1 MNKLIYSLFASTL
14 ALSVDI
20 AHAASVAEV
29 FTGDMLGTN
38 QRYFESIAG
47 IPRESF
53 GDEHKFKVQGCDIT
67 ATVEGGKV
75 SKLRMELTPK
85 CQADLTQFVGTYAP
99 APGKPLT
106 VGAFIESSGGGLSYS
121 ASCLSMCGNA
131 ADPSVYAHWEGPHAV
146 DFKEVL
152 LEVVLV
158 SDAALNA
165 ADQWES
171 QMRKAEGEDYVME
184 TRFNCDQKYD
194 AAAQKAFEKVQ
205 VNAVT
210 IGTGLKASGC

>member
-1 MNKLIYSLFASTL
+1 MNKLTYGLFASAL
-14 ALSVDI
+14 ALSIDVT
-20 AHAASVAEV
+20 HAASVAEV
-29 FTGDMLGTN
+29 FNGEMLGTN
-38 QRYFESIAG
+38 QRYFESVAG

-67 ATVEGGKV
+67 ATVEGGTV

-85 CQADLTQFVGTYAP
+85 CQADLTQFVGTFAP

-106 VGAFIESSGGGLSYS
+106 VGAFSASSGGGLSYS

-131 ADPSVYAHWEGPHAV
+131 ADPSFYAHWEGPRAIG
-146 DFKEVL
+146 FREVL
-152 LEVVLV
+152 LEVVLA
-158 SDAALNA
+158 SDPALDAAN
-165 ADQWES
+165 QWEA

-184 TRFNCDQKYD
+184 TRFNCDRKYD

-205 VNAVT
+205 VSAVT
-210 IGTGLKASGC
+210 IGTELKASGC